1 MVKLAGVTQQDML
14 EHAPSASPGAGD
26 GTISQQLL
34 NQLEDP
40 DPDVRIEAI
49 EALSECREDLAIT
62 RLIDLAQT
70 DANPD
75 ARCAALLALGQFIYL
90 GSISDYGSGD
100 PEPFEEIPQEDFLRA
115 RAFLLSVYHD
125 GERPLDEKRC
135 AVEALGFDGGD
146 DISDAITELYAR
158 PEKAA
163 RISALRAMGRSG
175 AIRWLETVGR
185 ELYND
190 DLDVQIEAIEAAG
203 EMCADSLG
211 KDLLRLTYADDRDI
225 VLSALWALGQTGWEG
240 GFDRLDE
247 FTLHPDVEVREIAD
261 EAMDEWL
268 FFNGLTSDYDQ
279 DEEDEFL
286 DID

>member
-1 MVKLAGVTQQDML
+1 MAKMAGATQQDRL
-14 EHAPSASPGAGD
+14 KRTSLTSPGAG
-26 GTISQQLL
+26 GGAISQQLL
-34 NQLEDP
+34 DRLGSS

-49 EALSECREDLAIT
+49 EALSECKEDLAIT

-70 DANPD
+70 DKDPD
-75 ARCAALLALGQFIYL
+75 VRCAALLALGQFIYL
-90 GSISDYGSGD
+90 GSISDYDSGD
-100 PEPFEEIPQEDFLRA
+100 PDPFEEISQEDFGRA

-125 GERPLDEKRC
+125 GERSLDEKRC

-146 DISDAITELYAR
+146 DISDAIAELYAR

-163 RISALRAMGRSG
+163 KISALRAMGRSG

-211 KDLLRLTYADDRDI
+211 KDLLRLTYADDRDV
-225 VLSALWALGQTGWEG
+225 VLGALWALGQTGWEG
-240 GFDRLDE
+240 AFDRLDE

-268 FFNGLTSDYDQ
+268 FFNGLTFEYNEDD
-279 DEEDEFL
+279 EDEFL